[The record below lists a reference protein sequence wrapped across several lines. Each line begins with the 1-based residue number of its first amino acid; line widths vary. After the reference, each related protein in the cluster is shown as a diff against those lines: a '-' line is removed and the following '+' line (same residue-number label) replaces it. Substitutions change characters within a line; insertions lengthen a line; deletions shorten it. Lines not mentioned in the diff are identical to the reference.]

1 MQGFGRV
8 FFLGGI
14 FMAFK
19 EKYEPH
25 EVEARWQKYWADH
38 KTYKVNNDDPRPKY
52 YTLEMFPYPSGNL
65 HMGHCRNYSIG
76 DVIARFKTMRGYNVL
91 HPMGWDSFGMPA
103 ENAAIKHNIP
113 PAKWTMENIANMTRQ
128 LKSLGLS
135 YDWDREVTTCK
146 EDYYKWTQ
154 WFFEL
159 MYKRGLAVKKE
170 AAVNWCDTCGTVL
183 ANEQV
188 EDGKCW
194 RCHQPVE
201 KKQLSQW
208 FFKITDYAQ
217 RLLDDLSKLEGWP
230 ERVKIMQKNWIGR
243 SEGLEFGFEVPKL
256 GKKLNV
262 YTTRPDTIYGV
273 TFVVVPPEHPMV
285 EELLKDNPRKA
296 ELEAFCDQVKNTS
309 DIERTSTESEKL
321 GMYTGVDCIHPLT
334 GEKVQIWI
342 TNYVLVDYGTGA
354 VMGVPT
360 GDHRDWMFAT
370 KYGIKKILTL
380 QPKDKELKLDEMTDA
395 YVEKEG
401 VLVNAGP
408 FTGMEMHKAMSAIID
423 YMEEKGLGKRRINFR
438 LRDWLISRQRY
449 WGCPIP
455 VVYCPHCGEVLV
467 PEDQLPVKLP
477 LDVEFTA
484 GAKSPLATS
493 DSFVNCTCP
502 KCGGPAK
509 RELDTMDTFLCSS
522 WYYLRYTDPH
532 NDKAPFSE
540 EAVNSWMPVNQY
552 IGGIEHAILHLLY
565 SRFFM
570 KVLHDAG
577 LVEAD
582 EPFTNLLTQG
592 MVLKDGGKMSKSVG
606 NVVSPEDIVNTFGAD
621 TARLFIMFAAPVE
634 RELEWSDK
642 GVEGSFRF
650 LNRVWRLVYHFK
662 DVLAEKVTSYDA
674 ANLNEQDAELRHIL
688 HASIKKITDDID
700 TRFNFNTAI
709 STMMELVNALYAYK
723 DKAQTINKGL
733 IYEAIS
739 KLLLV
744 MAPFTPHIT
753 DELWH
758 DAMGATES
766 IHKEPWPTYDP
777 EAVKVAEVEVLIQ
790 VNGKPKARIMTP
802 AEITKDELAK
812 VAVENETVKAAIG
825 DAKVVKVIAV
835 PGRLVNIVIKK

>member
-1 MQGFGRV
+1 M
-8 FFLGGI
+8 
-14 FMAFK
+14 FK

-25 EVEARWQKYWADH
+25 EIEARWQQYWEDN
-38 KTYKVNNDDPRPKY
+38 KTYQVSNEDPRPKSY
-52 YTLEMFPYPSGNL
+52 VLEMFPYPSGNL
-65 HMGHCRNYSIG
+65 HMGHVRNYSIG
-76 DVIARFKTMRGYNVL
+76 DVVARFRTMRGFNVL
-91 HPMGWDSFGMPA
+91 HPIGFDSFGMPA
-103 ENAAIKHNIP
+103 ENAAIKHKIP

-128 LKSLGLS
+128 LKELGLS
-135 YDWDREVTTCK
+135 YDWDRKVVTCQ

-170 AAVNWCDTCGTVL
+170 ASVNWCDTCGTVL

-208 FFKITDYAQ
+208 FFKITDYAEQ
-217 RLLDDLSKLEGWP
+217 LLDDLSKLKGWP
-230 ERVKIMQKNWIGR
+230 ERVKTMQKNWIGR
-243 SEGLEFGFEVPKL
+243 SEGLEFGFDVPSL
-256 GKKLNV
+256 QKKLMV

-273 TFVVVPPEHPMV
+273 TFVVIPPEHPMV
-285 EELLKDNPRKA
+285 EELLKDNPKKD
-296 ELEAFCDQVKNTS
+296 ELEAFCNQVKNTS
-309 DIERTSTESEKL
+309 DIERTSSESEKL

-360 GDHRDWMFAT
+360 GDHRDWLFAT

-380 QPKDKELKLDEMTDA
+380 QPKDRELKLEEMTDA
-395 YVEKEG
+395 YEDKDG

-408 FTGMEMHKAMSAIID
+408 FTGMEMHKAMKAIID
-423 YMEEKGLGKRRINFR
+423 YMEEKGLGKRRINYR

-467 PEDQLPVKLP
+467 PEKDLPVKLP
-477 LDVEFTA
+477 LDVKFDA
-484 GAKSPLATS
+484 GATSPLATS
-493 DSFVNCTCP
+493 EKFVNCTCP

-522 WYYLRYTDPH
+522 WYYMRYTDPH

-540 EAVNSWMPVNQY
+540 EAVNHWMPVDQY

-577 LVEAD
+577 LVKAD

-592 MVLKDGGKMSKSVG
+592 MVIKDGAKMSKSLG
-606 NVVSPEDIVNTFGAD
+606 NVVSPEEIVGKFGAD

-634 RELEWSDK
+634 RELEWSDQ

-650 LNRVWRLVYHFK
+650 LNRVWRIVYHFK
-662 DVLAEKVTSYDA
+662 DVLAKKVTSYDTA
-674 ANLNEQDAELRHIL
+674 HLDKADEELRHIL
-688 HASIKKITDDID
+688 HVSVKKVTEDID
-700 TRFNFNTAI
+700 QRFNFNTAI
-709 STMMELVNALYAYK
+709 STLMELVNALYAYRE
-723 DKAQTINKGL
+723 KAEPVNDGL
-733 IYEAIS
+733 VYEAIS
-739 KLLLV
+739 KLLL
-744 MAPFTPHIT
+744 MLAPFTPHIT
-753 DELWH
+753 EELWH
-758 DAMGATES
+758 DAMGSETS
-766 IHKEPWPTYDP
+766 IHKEPWPTYDL
-777 EAVKVAEVEVLIQ
+777 EAIKVEQVEVLIQ
-790 VNGKPKARIMTP
+790 VNGKPKARIMAAP
-802 AEITKDELAK
+802 EISKEDLGKLALEQAE
-812 VAVENETVKAAIG
+812 VKAALG
-825 DAKVVKVIAV
+825 DKKVMKVIAV
-835 PGRLVNIVIKK
+835 PGRLVNIVAK